1 MVFTAGTLVD
11 DWNNG
16 IAGTTTAVRWD
27 SPGTLYSGAAL
38 GSTRPAEIASSLVGN
53 EVGFQAHLHD
63 SDAGLILMRA
73 RVFDPTTGMFLQ
85 PDPEG
90 HLDSVNQ
97 YAGMGWDPVN
107 LRDPTGMNAEAQA
120 ALDRCLQF
128 LAANPASGL
137 SEAFCYRNSFG
148 DDRFAVPQTI
158 LPASGR
164 TAQASVENAVS
175 TAAKFTAM
183 NAVGAIAGEI
193 GFLYSG
199 GHWVYGSMLSGA
211 MAFPGFRMVD
221 DVGLM
226 ASFTGTSAMNRS
238 WSVLSTRVASWGDAL
253 WISTATGRPERSV
266 IAMRPP

>member
-1 MVFTAGTLVD
+1 MVD

-27 SPGTLYSGAAL
+27 SAGTLYSGAAL
-38 GSTRPAEIASSLVGN
+38 GSTRPAELASSLVGN

-120 ALDRCLQF
+120 ALERCLQF

-137 SEAFCYRNSFG
+137 SEAFCYAILLVTTGSPFRRRFFQRPVELRRRRWRTRSQRQRNSL
-148 DDRFAVPQTI
+148 Q
-158 LPASGR
+158 
-164 TAQASVENAVS
+164 
-175 TAAKFTAM
+175 
-183 NAVGAIAGEI
+183 
-193 GFLYSG
+193 
-199 GHWVYGSMLSGA
+199 
-211 MAFPGFRMVD
+211 
-221 DVGLM
+221 
-226 ASFTGTSAMNRS
+226 
-238 WSVLSTRVASWGDAL
+238 
-253 WISTATGRPERSV
+253 
-266 IAMRPP
+266 